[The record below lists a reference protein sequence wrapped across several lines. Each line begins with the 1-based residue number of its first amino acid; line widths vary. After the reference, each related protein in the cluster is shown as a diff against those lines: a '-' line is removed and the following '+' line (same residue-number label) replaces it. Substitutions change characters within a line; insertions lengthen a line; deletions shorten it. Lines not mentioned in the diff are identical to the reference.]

1 MKRVLAI
8 DPITKGFGF
17 AVLDGP
23 QLLVNW
29 GLRGTKRWPNPRQRY
44 LREIAKLLEVYSPDR
59 IVVEDCLDARSKR
72 GKRSRRLIERIITL
86 AGEHSVPARRI
97 SRAGL
102 HRAFAPDHAR
112 TKYKIALA
120 IVRRFPELGV
130 RLPPARKPW
139 MSEKAQMGVFDA
151 VALALAFYARQRTT
165 QDGSS
170 ETVTVSALKGG
181 ETAPSIMRRK

>member
-17 AVLDGP
+17 AVFDGP

-29 GLRGTKRWPNPRQRY
+29 GLRGTKCWPHPRHRY
-44 LREIAKLLEVYSPDR
+44 LREIVKLLEVYSPDR
-59 IVVEDCLDARSKR
+59 IVVEDCLDARSRR
-72 GKRSRRLIERIITL
+72 GKRGRQLIELIITL
-86 AGEHSVPARRI
+86 AGERGITVRRI

-102 HRAFAPDHAR
+102 QRAFAPDNAC

-120 IVRRFPELGV
+120 VVRRFPELAI
-130 RLPPARKPW
+130 RLPPNRKPW
-139 MSEKAQMGVFDA
+139 MSEPAQMGVFDA
-151 VALALAFYARQRTT
+151 VALALAFYARQRTP

-170 ETVTVSALKGG
+170 ATVTVSALKGG